1 MMCFGKSP
9 GQFVSQNSPHAG
21 RHPSSLRVSDHAHRF
36 EPADPFSEACQV
48 ILVNLRGCAV
58 RCTGPV
64 KNGAIVELKGLP
76 ARATISARV
85 INCICLA
92 EQEKIWLL
100 GLELETAGNWWGIED
115 VPPDWS

>member
-1 MMCFGKSP
+1 LSP
-9 GQFVSQNSPHAG
+9 
-21 RHPSSLRVSDHAHRF
+21 L
-36 EPADPFSEACQV
+36 DPFSEACQV

-58 RCTGPV
+58 RCTRPV

-85 INCICLA
+85 INCICLG